1 MKCLLTKLRI
11 LESEMVGELN
21 KLFKE
26 ANELERQFHNDL
38 KSKARII
45 VADSEDDYLSGEC
58 ISERRLH

>member
-1 MKCLLTKLRI
+1 
-11 LESEMVGELN
+11 MVGELN

-26 ANELERQFHNDL
+26 AKELEGQFHNDL

-45 VADSEDDYLSGEC
+45 VADSDNDYLSGEC

>member
-26 ANELERQFHNDL
+26 AKELEGQFHNDL
-38 KSKARII
+38 KSKA
-45 VADSEDDYLSGEC
+45 VADSDNDYLSGEC